1 MGDECFMILTFEYL
15 KNGFMCSRLSRAS
28 SFESLLTSLRH
39 SILTMSAP
47 TLTSDGSTPRTA
59 APRRLCELCNSRRP
73 VLKRPKNGSRVCKEC
88 FFACFEQE
96 VHDTIVRGNLF
107 QRGEKV
113 AIGASG
119 GKDSTV
125 LAYVLK
131 ALNER
136 YDYGVEFSLLSIDE
150 GITGYRDD
158 SLECVKQ
165 NSRDYNLPVHILSY
179 KDLYGWSMDDVV
191 AEIGLRGN
199 CTFCGVFRR
208 QALDRGAKAL
218 GVDKIATG
226 HNADDMAETVLM
238 NLLRGDIA
246 RLGRCASAVTGA
258 EGDMP
263 RSKPFKYCYEKE
275 IVMYAYHRSLVY
287 FSTECIYSPNAY
299 RGFAREFIKDLE
311 IIRPSAILD
320 IIHSAEAWAVSE
332 GGNAARGSSG
342 HAASAAAGKG
352 AGAGVAAA
360 ASAGCAS
367 GGCGRAAGVG
377 TCGAATAAADCGA
390 DAGVRSADSSFRA
403 GGCGSACGEGAR
415 SCECRA
421 ADKASE
427 PGVCARTA
435 VPSAGGCGSGGCGCQ
450 RTPAGSAAGA
460 SAARACGCS
469 GSGCGCDSSTVAGA
483 VTVPGLA
490 SSAATAV
497 PPTARSSSAAAGS
510 KLATRKRV
518 QATCVR
524 CGYMTSTPGGLC
536 QACNLLAG
544 LEAGKPRLGLTS
556 ATGASAAAA
565 VAVSALPAH
574 AGAGAMR
581 GRDSVAIDGDTGAGT
596 RVVRFAV
603 GGLAP
608 ADAAG
613 AF

>member
-1 MGDECFMILTFEYL
+1 
-15 KNGFMCSRLSRAS
+15 
-28 SFESLLTSLRH
+28 
-39 SILTMSAP
+39 
-47 TLTSDGSTPRTA
+47 
-59 APRRLCELCNSRRP
+59 

-96 VHDTIVRGNLF
+96 VHETIIRGNLF

-136 YDYGVEFSLLSIDE
+136 YDYGVEFLLLSIDE

-165 NSRDYNLPVHILSY
+165 NSRDYGLPCHILSY

-218 GVDKIATG
+218 GVAKITTG

-275 IVMYAYHRSLVY
+275 IVMYAYHRGLVY

-320 IIHSAEAWAVSE
+320 IIHSAEAWAVRES
-332 GGNAARGSSG
+332 GDAARGSSG
-342 HAASAAAGKG
+342 RAPMAAATNAASASAAG
-352 AGAGVAAA
+352 A
-360 ASAGCAS
+360 ASAGSAS
-367 GGCGRAAGVG
+367 GGCGRAAGAG
-377 TCGAATAAADCGA
+377 TCRATTAAAA
-390 DAGVRSADSSFRA
+390 DSAASAGVAFADSSSRA
-403 GGCGSACGEGAR
+403 GGCGSTCDGGAR
-415 SCECRA
+415 PCECRG
-421 ADKASE
+421 ADKASDV
-427 PGVCARTA
+427 GACARA
-435 VPSAGGCGSGGCGCQ
+435 AAPSGDRCTSGDCGCQ
-450 RTPAGSAAGA
+450 HMPPGSAAGP
-460 SAARACGCS
+460 SAKRSCGCR
-469 GSGCGCDSSTVAGA
+469 GSGGGRSTVAGA
-483 VTVPGLA
+483 VTAPGLA
-490 SSAATAV
+490 SSAATAA
-497 PPTARSSSAAAGS
+497 PPTARGSSVAAAGS
-510 KLATRKRV
+510 KLATRSRV

-556 ATGASAAAA
+556 ATGSSVTAA
-565 VAVSALPAH
+565 VAAGPLHTH
-574 AGAGAMR
+574 AGAGSTR
-581 GRDSVAIDGDTGAGT
+581 GRDSVAIDEGTGAGT